1 MDAIA
6 AEIAREVAERNHQ
19 ATNLTRQA
27 EEHHRQAD
35 TTRGILDR
43 LEELNVTK
51 VAKEKELLA
60 KVAEIGSLMLQEE
73 ETRAELAKRERLQC
87 DMVAEASEAKARMQ
101 DA

>member
-1 MDAIA
+1 M
-6 AEIAREVAERNHQ
+6 
-19 ATNLTRQA
+19 
-27 EEHHRQAD
+27 
-35 TTRGILDR
+35 
-43 LEELNVTK
+43 TK